1 MGTGLSK
8 TPSSSLL
15 PSKKPSST
23 KQPPPVVSLGA
34 PVRGFDD
41 DGWEIA
47 VPHALR
53 CPDSQS
59 PQFPSAPSN
68 FDTPNGGA
76 GVGSLRQRHLDEPL
90 GAGELS
96 ELPPT
101 ALSVE
106 VLEVGGLNDSA
117 TPVLHCPYPPYR
129 GTGPMLTLLHHGVP
143 RRQRSRCAQRCRLL
157 H

>member
-1 MGTGLSK
+1 M
-8 TPSSSLL
+8 
-15 PSKKPSST
+15 PSKKPSFT
-23 KQPPPVVSLGA
+23 KQPPSVVSLGA
-34 PVRGFDD
+34 PARGFDD

-53 CPDSQS
+53 CPDSES

-90 GAGELS
+90 GAGAGELS

-117 TPVLHCPYPPYR
+117 TPVLYCPHPH
-129 GTGPMLTLLHHGVP
+129 TAA
-143 RRQRSRCAQRCRLL
+143 RC
-157 H
+157 